1 MLLLKHAEG
10 ASTGRCNQ
18 IRAGAEAWMWLA
30 QLKLHINTGH
40 LPKMG
45 EIFGSGAHVCQ
56 PLWRAA
62 VLLSVPPSLL
72 KADSKEAAAA
82 LNPAAEVVTLTYKA
96 GFVKAPKRRRLAEK
110 SQRVVSNHPGSSSQL

>member
-1 MLLLKHAEG
+1 M
-10 ASTGRCNQ
+10 RP
-18 IRAGAEAWMWLA
+18 A

-56 PLWRAA
+56 LLWRAA
-62 VLLSVPPSLL
+62 VLLSVPPSPL

-82 LNPAAEVVTLTYKA
+82 LNPAAEVVTLTYEA
-96 GFVKAPKRRRLAEK
+96 GFVKAPKRRHVAEK
-110 SQRVVSNHPGSSSQL
+110 SERVASNRPGSSSQL